1 MSPPGGV
8 RIRQEAK
15 MLRMSRST
23 ARSLVLLFA
32 SVLVACGDDDDGP
45 SGPGNGDSD
54 FEWSGQIPQGS
65 AIEIK
70 GISGGITASLTSG
83 SDVEVFATKEGQ
95 QSDPA
100 SVTVEVVQHAGGVT
114 ICAVYPDVAGQ
125 PPNECAPGLAGNMSN
140 QGNDVEV
147 TFLVLVPQG
156 VGFVGRT
163 VAGNV
168 GATGLQSDASAFIVA
183 GNADITTSASAEAST
198 VSGSIDV
205 TMGVDP
211 PRDLVFAAVSGDV
224 TLRIPSDTNAELRA
238 TFVSGSLSSDFALDE
253 TAPGVWE
260 GTIGSGGNRLSLSTV
275 TGAIALRSAP

>member
-1 MSPPGGV
+1 MS
-8 RIRQEAK
+8 
-15 MLRMSRST
+15 RMSRL
-23 ARSLVLLFA
+23 AGRSLP
-32 SVLVACGDDDDGP
+32 LVFVIALAACGDDDDGP
-45 SGPGNGDSD
+45 SGPGNGDTD

-83 SDVEVFATKEGQ
+83 SNVEVLATKEGQ

-100 SVTVEVVQHAGGVT
+100 SVAIEVVQHAGGVT

-125 PPNECAPGLAGNMSN
+125 PPNECAPGLDGNMSN

-147 TFLVLVPQG
+147 TFSVLVPQG
-156 VGFVGRT
+156 VDFVGRT

-168 GATGLQSDASAFIVA
+168 SATGLQSDASAFIVA

-211 PRDLVFAAVSGDV
+211 PRDLVFAAVSGNV
-224 TLRIPSDTNAELRA
+224 TLGIPSNTNAEVRA
-238 TFVSGSLSSDFALDE
+238 SYVTGSLSSDFTLDE
-253 TAPGVWE
+253 TSPGVWE
-260 GTIGSGGNRLSLSTV
+260 GTLGSGGNRLSLSTV
-275 TGAIALRSAP
+275 TGTLVLRSEP